1 MTINEIKS
9 KIESLVKKETGVEIE
24 WTMTGDGFTVSGNP
38 KAVEVAKPWFA
49 TSKLQ
54 SEHFDEELNETF
66 AYYK

>member
-38 KAVEVAKPWFA
+38 EAVKAAKPWFSA
-49 TSKLQ
+49 STLKD
-54 SEHFDEELNETF
+54 EHFDEELNETF